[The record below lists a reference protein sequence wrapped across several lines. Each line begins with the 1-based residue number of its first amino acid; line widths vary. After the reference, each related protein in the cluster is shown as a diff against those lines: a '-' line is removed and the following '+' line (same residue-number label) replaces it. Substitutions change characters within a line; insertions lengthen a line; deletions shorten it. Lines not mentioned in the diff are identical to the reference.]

1 VTADATD
8 ALREELL
15 ERIGKPLSG
24 SGPST
29 APDPVNVPMI
39 RHWVDAFDD
48 RNPIYLDDAAAVAA
62 GYDGLVAPPAML
74 QTWTMARPRIE
85 GIRERGGSA
94 DDIDTDSPIA
104 RLAAAGYRG
113 TLATNSELEF
123 ARYLRPGDHLESKGT
138 LDEISELKAT
148 ALGVGYFVTWINT
161 YTVGDEVVGQQ
172 RFRIF
177 KFDATRTA
185 ADLPPRAPRSSSATA
200 TQAAAAAVEKTPGP
214 DLPPFD
220 LDVTATVVVA
230 GAIASRD
237 FMPVHHD
244 RDYARAQG
252 APDLFMNILTTT
264 GYVTRYVTDWAGP
277 HAVVRRLAIRLGGP
291 AIPGL
296 VLHFTGAVTG
306 HRESDAHTQ
315 LEVTLHAA
323 NDLGD
328 HATGTVELTVPT
340 DQPLP
345 SQRHPGP
352 R

>member
-1 VTADATD
+1 MTADATD
-8 ALREELL
+8 ALREALL
-15 ERIGKPLSG
+15 ERIGTPLST
-24 SGPST
+24 SGPAV

-62 GYDGLVAPPAML
+62 GFDGLVAPPAML

-94 DDIDTDSPIA
+94 DDIADDSPLS
-104 RLAAAGYRG
+104 RLSAAGFRA

-123 ARYLRPGDHLESKGT
+123 TRYLRPGDHLESTGT
-138 LDEISELKAT
+138 LDDVSELKAT
-148 ALGVGYFVTWINT
+148 AVGVGYFITMVNT
-161 YTVGDEVVGQQ
+161 YSVGDEIVGRQ
-172 RFRIF
+172 RWRIF
-177 KFDATRTA
+177 KFDPTRSR
-185 ADLPPRAPRSSSATA
+185 ADLPARPSRAPSNAG
-200 TQAAAAAVEKTPGP
+200 AAPVVEKTPGP

-220 LDVTATVVVA
+220 LDVTATMVVA

-252 APDLFMNILTTT
+252 APDLFMNILTTS

-277 HAVVRRLAIRLGGP
+277 LAVVRRLTIRLGGP
-291 AIPGL
+291 AVPGYP
-296 VLHFTGAVTG
+296 LHFTGAVTDQ
-306 HRESDAHTQ
+306 RELDHQRA
-315 LEVTLHAA
+315 LEVTMRAA

-328 HATGTVELTVPT
+328 HATGTVEVA
-340 DQPLP
+340 LP
-345 SQRHPGP
+345 ID
-352 R
+352 